1 MLDDEE
7 VGGRVRGGDFECERT
22 EAERVEMA
30 GTVLAGADGMEFGG
44 RGWGGGLGDK
54 IVQSGGGR
62 DRGDGFEEGAA
73 LEGHWLMVRGK
84 LGDVKRLIGNGRVG
98 GNTLGTVSFTV

>member
-54 IVQSGGGR
+54 IVQSGVGR

-73 LEGHWLMVRGK
+73 LEGHSLMVRAMPRERKGIN
-84 LGDVKRLIGNGRVG
+84 LLLPICR
-98 GNTLGTVSFTV
+98 

>member
-7 VGGRVRGGDFECERT
+7 IARGVGGGGFECERT

-73 LEGHWLMVRGK
+73 LEGHSLMVRAMPRERKGIN
-84 LGDVKRLIGNGRVG
+84 LLLPICR
-98 GNTLGTVSFTV
+98 